1 MNILFTLND
10 AFVPQVAACMGSIMR
25 TLNEEDTCHFYLFS
39 DGISQQNK
47 EKLNQFVTDGGNKL
61 TIVELENLES
71 YFDFEVDTNG
81 WASVVLARLLVDK
94 LLPEEV
100 DRIIY
105 LDGDT
110 LVLENIRELWEV
122 DLEGKVLGMCPEPTA
137 SSERREG
144 LNLGTYTYH
153 NAGVLLINLKRW
165 RSKSI
170 GTIIFDYYKEKNGEL
185 FANDQDALNGA
196 LKEEI

>member
-1 MNILFTLND
+1 M
-10 AFVPQVAACMGSIMR
+10 P
-25 TLNEEDTCHFYLFS
+25 FYLFS

-47 EKLNQFVTDGGNKL
+47 ENLHQFVTDGGNKL

-122 DLEGKVLGMCPEPTA
+122 DLEGKSLECA
-137 SSERREG
+137 QNRQLHLRE
-144 LNLGTYTYH
+144 
-153 NAGVLLINLKRW
+153 
-165 RSKSI
+165 
-170 GTIIFDYYKEKNGEL
+170 EK
-185 FANDQDALNGA
+185 A
-196 LKEEI
+196 